1 LKPLISLKG
10 IKRHYQVGDEKV
22 KALDGVDVTINHN
35 EYISIMGPS
44 GSGKSTLM
52 NMIGCLDTPTEGVYE
67 FEGELVHAMDDNQ
80 LASIRNRKIGFV
92 FQTFNLLPKATALRN
107 VEVPLIY
114 ANISR
119 SERLEKAEKALNAVG
134 LNDRMHH
141 KPNELS
147 GGQRQRVAIAR
158 ALVNDPSIL
167 LADEPTG
174 NLDSKSGV
182 EIMKILDNLHND
194 GNTIILVT
202 HEVYIADH
210 ADRTINLF
218 DGRIKDD
225 LKTASVKK
233 ARIAEEP
240 IKTASTV
247 LLEKPTNLANTDRK
261 VVFEQ
266 PIEIPDPEIVSDSI
280 EPSKEIREW
289 SELKKTFYDI
299 NEESIRKSWIEY
311 YPKLSGKELEVQVQ
325 SELKAN
331 TSIISMLENNPVQY
345 LKEEGKRYEDWIRT
359 ATKDEIE
366 GGLVKDWTG
375 YLKDINNL
383 LNTLISVKTPV

>member
-1 LKPLISLKG
+1 MADLISLNS
-10 IKRHYQVGDEKV
+10 IKRHYDVGGEIV
-22 KALDGVDVTINHN
+22 RALDGVDLIIKKN

-52 NMIGCLDTPTEGVYE
+52 NMIGCLDTPSEGIYE
-67 FEGELVHAMDDNQ
+67 FEGELVHEMDDNQ

-119 SERLEKAEKALNAVG
+119 SERVEKAKKALDAVG

-182 EIMKILDNLHND
+182 EIMKILDSLHDD

-202 HEVYIADH
+202 HEEYIADH
-210 ADRTINLF
+210 ADRTIHLF
-218 DGRIKDD
+218 DGKIIEDRIMNKRR
-225 LKTASVKK
+225 SV
-233 ARIAEEP
+233 
-240 IKTASTV
+240 S
-247 LLEKPTNLANTDRK
+247 
-261 VVFEQ
+261 
-266 PIEIPDPEIVSDSI
+266 S
-280 EPSKEIREW
+280 
-289 SELKKTFYDI
+289 
-299 NEESIRKSWIEY
+299 
-311 YPKLSGKELEVQVQ
+311 
-325 SELKAN
+325 
-331 TSIISMLENNPVQY
+331 
-345 LKEEGKRYEDWIRT
+345 
-359 ATKDEIE
+359 
-366 GGLVKDWTG
+366 
-375 YLKDINNL
+375 
-383 LNTLISVKTPV
+383 